1 MRQLTNSLT
10 VSYENLAWC
19 AKRTTDEGILLTTLM
34 LFRAILF
41 TGLLAF
47 SGAAQA
53 DQITVSQSLDR
64 FDMEYESQAHFEI
77 TLTWSGPQSAYLFDK
92 PLQPQLENLKVQQFA
107 STVSSTG
114 AVGVETT
121 TKKFDFTLTPTGSGL
136 GRIEPVT
143 ISYVTWPDSVPG
155 TLVTEAMTIKIATPK
170 QTKSAGSD
178 KPKYPWY
185 LWLPAAVVTVGAIS
199 GFVYWRIRARRPKA
213 VVKTVPEQFLE
224 RLAAVKTESNGD
236 LKRFQTGL
244 YKQLVWYVN
253 TRYGLAIGP
262 QPTEEII
269 HEIDRC
275 GMPEPEKHA
284 IGAWLIR
291 ADREKFSP
299 AAPMPGETIRLETE
313 VREFF
318 EKMIVKP

>member
-1 MRQLTNSLT
+1 
-10 VSYENLAWC
+10 V
-19 AKRTTDEGILLTTLM
+19 
-34 LFRAILF
+34 
-41 TGLLAF
+41 
-47 SGAAQA
+47 
-53 DQITVSQSLDR
+53 DQFEL
-64 FDMEYESQAHFEI
+64 EYESQAHFEI
-77 TLTWSGPQSAYLFDK
+77 TLTWAGSQSAYLFDK

-107 STVSSTG
+107 STVSSSG
-114 AVGVETT
+114 ASGAETT
-121 TKKFDFTLTPTGSGL
+121 TKKFDFTLVPTGSGL
-136 GRIEPVT
+136 GMVEPVT

-155 TLVTEAMTIKIATPK
+155 TLVTEAMTIKIATPRP
-170 QTKSAGSD
+170 TGNAAGG
-178 KPKYPWY
+178 KTKYPWY
-185 LWLPAAVVTVGAIS
+185 LWVAAIIIAVGAVS
-199 GFVYWRIRARRPKA
+199 GVVYWRIRSRRPKV

-224 RLAAVKTESNGD
+224 RLTTVKTESNGD

-253 TRYGLAIGP
+253 TRYGLHIGT

-275 GMPEPEKHA
+275 GMPDTEKSA

-299 AAPMPGETIRLETE
+299 TTPMPGETIRLETE

-318 EKMIVKP
+318 EKMMVKQ